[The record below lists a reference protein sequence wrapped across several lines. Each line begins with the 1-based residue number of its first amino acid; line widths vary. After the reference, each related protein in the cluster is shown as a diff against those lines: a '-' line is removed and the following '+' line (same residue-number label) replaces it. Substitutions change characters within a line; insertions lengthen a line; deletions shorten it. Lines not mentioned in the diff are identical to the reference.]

1 MIERLE
7 NWATAAAICRA
18 LDAYLAEP
26 RTKEENDFVKQLSP
40 NVWLGGQD
48 LVTEG
53 KWFWGHSGAPVKGFT
68 GWANGEPNN
77 AGGENCM
84 SYSLYFNGWND
95 VPCNIELHFVCQK
108 GLSADLIIIG

>member
-68 GWANGEPNN
+68 NWYPGEPNN
-77 AGGENCM
+77 HNGTENCM
-84 SYSLYFNGWND
+84 VAYTPYKGWND
-95 VPCNIELHFVCQK
+95 APCNRLYHFICQK
-108 GLSADLIIIG
+108 DLSTDLTG